1 MVRGLLVLLSLMFL
15 LYFSFLLQVVLN
27 DYRFENKSFE
37 KIDCGEISDSKSVY
51 QTKAYTTW
59 SDFFISDQ
67 YRYNLRQP
75 DELESS
81 STTTSLVNGTLSCFC
96 DQQA

>member
-67 YRYNLRQP
+67 YR
-75 DELESS
+75 
-81 STTTSLVNGTLSCFC
+81 
-96 DQQA
+96 